1 MRALILGAT
10 GAIGRTVAAEL
21 ARSTE
26 VERLWLGGRNEA
38 RLAWLLD
45 VLSGDDPSR
54 ISAHAFDL
62 HDDAL
67 RDRRFR
73 ELAPDLVISCV
84 GPAGQ
89 LELPC
94 ARATVEVRASW
105 LSSANDYAAAEA
117 IPSLHASAA
126 TAGVTVVS
134 GCGLSPGLTNLLVA
148 LAAQEL
154 DEVEEIEIA
163 TARSARDPAGQ
174 AALAQLLVGLSGP
187 APSIADGRRTSEPG
201 PKASHLVYFPEP
213 VGWIE
218 TFAGASP
225 EVTTLPSRWPG
236 LRLLRWRVGLVEK
249 PAMDTLR
256 LLAGGPWA
264 SRLANWGPVGSRAL
278 QQALG
283 AWPSAGPAWSAARVD
298 VRGPVGAHPRSI
310 SLGVVDHLVNLT
322 ALPLVAAATELAAGR
337 TQPGVRAPEQA
348 FEPKSLLARIGR
360 RGVRIARL
368 EPYLI

>member
-26 VERLWLGGRNEA
+26 VERLWLAGRNEA

-45 VLSGDDPSR
+45 VLSGDASR

-62 HDDAL
+62 RDDTL
-67 RDRRFR
+67 RGRRLS
-73 ELAPDLVISCV
+73 ELSPDLVISCV

-94 ARATVEVRASW
+94 ARAAVGAGASW
-105 LSSANDYAAAEA
+105 LSSANDYEAAEA
-117 IPSLHASAA
+117 IFGLDAEAVA
-126 TAGVTVVS
+126 AGVTVVS

-154 DEVEEIEIA
+154 DQVEEIEIA

-187 APSIADGRRTSEPG
+187 APSIADGRRTTEPS

-213 VGWIE
+213 VGWVE

-225 EVTTLPSRWPG
+225 EITTLLSRWPD

-249 PAMDTLR
+249 PAMDALR

-264 SRLANWGPVGSRAL
+264 ALLTAWGPVGGRAL

-283 AWPSAGPAWSAARVD
+283 AWPSAGPAWSAARID
-298 VRGPVGAHPRSI
+298 VRGRAGAHPRSI

-322 ALPLVAAATELAAGR
+322 ALPLVAAATELSDAR
-337 TQPGVRAPEQA
+337 TGPGVRAPEQA

-368 EPYLI
+368 EPYLV

>member
-1 MRALILGAT
+1 VRALLLGAT

-26 VERLWLGGRNEA
+26 VERLCLAGRNEA

-45 VLSGDDPSR
+45 VLSGDPSR
-54 ISAHAFDL
+54 ISAHALDL
-62 HDDAL
+62 HDHAL
-67 RDRRFR
+67 RDRRFK
-73 ELAPDLVISCV
+73 EWAPDLVISCV
-84 GPAGQ
+84 GPAEQ
-89 LELPC
+89 LELPG
-94 ARATVEVRASW
+94 ARAAVGVGASW

-117 IPSLHASAA
+117 VPSLDAEAVA
-126 TAGVTVVS
+126 AGVTVVS
-134 GCGLSPGLTNLLVA
+134 GCGLSPGLTNLLAA

-163 TARSARDPAGQ
+163 TARSARDPAGE
-174 AALAQLLVGLSGP
+174 AALAQLLIGLSGP
-187 APSIADGRRTSEPG
+187 APSISDGRRTGEPG

-213 VGWIE
+213 VGWVE

-225 EVTTLPSRWPG
+225 EVTTLLSRWPG

-249 PAMDTLR
+249 PAMDALR
-256 LLAGGPWA
+256 LLAGGPWT
-264 SRLANWGPVGSRAL
+264 SRFANWGSVGSRAL
-278 QQALG
+278 QGALG

-298 VRGPVGAHPRSI
+298 VRGRAGAHPRSI

-322 ALPLVAAATELAAGR
+322 ALPLVAAATELSAGR
-337 TQPGVRAPEQA
+337 TEPGVRAPERA
-348 FEPKSLLARIGR
+348 FDPKSLLARIGR

-368 EPYLI
+368 EPYPV

>member
-26 VERLWLGGRNEA
+26 VERLWLAGRNEA
-38 RLAWLLD
+38 RLAWLVD
-45 VLSGDDPSR
+45 VLSGDPSR

-62 HDDAL
+62 HDGAL

-73 ELAPDLVISCV
+73 ELSPDLVISCV
-84 GPAGQ
+84 GPAGR

-94 ARATVEVRASW
+94 ARAAVEVGASW
-105 LSSANDYAAAEA
+105 LSSANDHAAAEA
-117 IPSLHASAA
+117 VPSLHASAV

-174 AALAQLLVGLSGP
+174 AALAALLVGLSGP

-225 EVTTLPSRWPG
+225 EITTLPSRWPG

-249 PAMDTLR
+249 PAMDALR

-298 VRGPVGAHPRSI
+298 VRGRAGAHPRSI

-337 TQPGVRAPEQA
+337 TEPGVRAPEQA

>member
-21 ARSTE
+21 ARSPE
-26 VERLWLGGRNEA
+26 VERLWLAGRSEA

-45 VLSGDDPSR
+45 VFSGDSSR

-62 HDDAL
+62 HDHAL
-67 RDRRFR
+67 RDRHFR
-73 ELAPDLVISCV
+73 ELSPDLVISCV

-94 ARATVEVRASW
+94 ARSAVEVGASW
-105 LSSANDYAAAEA
+105 LSSANDQDAVEA
-117 IPSLHASAA
+117 IPSLDGQAA
-126 TAGVTVVS
+126 AAGVTVVS

-148 LAAQEL
+148 LAAREL

-174 AALAQLLVGLSGP
+174 AALSQLLISLSGP
-187 APSIADGRRTSEPG
+187 APSVADGRPTSEVG

-213 VGWIE
+213 VGWVE

-225 EVTTLPSRWPG
+225 ELTTLVQTWPD

-249 PAMDTLR
+249 PVMDTLR
-256 LLAGGPWA
+256 LLAGGPWV
-264 SRLANWGPVGSRAL
+264 SLLARRGPVGGRAL
-278 QQALG
+278 QQAFG
-283 AWPSAGPAWSAARVD
+283 AWPRSGPAWSAARVD
-298 VRGPVGAHPRSI
+298 VRGSAGALPRSI

-322 ALPLVAAATELAAGR
+322 ALPLVAAAGELVAGR
-337 TQPGVRAPEQA
+337 SGPGVRAPEQA

-368 EPYLI
+368 EPYLL